1 MSLDLTDYLP
11 AFEELLSKTKDL
23 LRNNRESI
31 EEYEIDCLNMSQLAT
46 IHVNVHHDAT
56 YLPAHFDTTLN
67 DGHGVVIITIP
78 ICGDAD
84 IVVVDYHK
92 ENKPS
97 YVSSVKEKQFYVISG
112 HSRILCTHGVIC
124 TDIPPK
130 SRLSFNVRMGVHTPE
145 QGRAINKPWLEG
157 N

>member
-1 MSLDLTDYLP
+1 MSLDLTTYLP
-11 AFEELLSKTKDL
+11 AFDELLRKTRDL
-23 LRNNRESI
+23 LINNRESV
-31 EEYEIDCLNMSQLAT
+31 EDYEIECLNMSQIAT
-46 IHVNVHHDAT
+46 IHVNVHNDAN

-97 YVSSVKEKQFYVISG
+97 YVSSLKKKQFNVLSG
-112 HSRILCTHGVIC
+112 HSRILRTHSVIC
-124 TDIPPK
+124 TDIPPV
-130 SRLSFNVRMGVHTPE
+130 SRLSFNIRWGVHTPE

-157 N
+157 K